1 MAFSKIF
8 TGRYANELIASAA
21 YMGFMRISIYIYG
34 YISKGSS
41 RHYTE
46 RRSSN
51 YDRTVL

>member
-21 YMGFMRISIYIYG
+21 YMGFMRISIYIRI
-34 YISKGSS
+34 YIQ
-41 RHYTE
+41 RFVETE